1 MIGRLSVDRVLA
13 LGHRHLRVIP
23 ADRVEFGG
31 MARHARRRDLFE
43 LSEPA
48 AAGTVDAF
56 VSHSWRDDTDAKWQA
71 LRAWCRAFELKHGRP
86 ARLWHAASAR
96 LPQSPPSVPA
106 QLTASCDVPLPRV
119 RRLDHYCIDPEAVP
133 DCISALPVF
142 IASCNRFLALA
153 GPTWTSRLWCAV
165 ELFTFLEMGGDEHHA
180 EVLVLDAPGPGRA
193 PWWALPPWVAR
204 QAHTTGAWRPQAAG
218 VAHLPTD
225 AVVVGMAAGPPAVRG
240 DPDDDR
246 APPPQSFSA
255 AVRAFDAR
263 LARCAYEEDRVALLA
278 IIAHGFPRIE
288 DFNTR
293 VREVLERVLAREGQ
307 AGLARQRLS
316 SGHA

>member
-1 MIGRLSVDRVLA
+1 V
-13 LGHRHLRVIP
+13 
-23 ADRVEFGG
+23 
-31 MARHARRRDLFE
+31 
-43 LSEPA
+43 
-48 AAGTVDAF
+48 
-56 VSHSWRDDTDAKWQA
+56 
-71 LRAWCRAFELKHGRP
+71 
-86 ARLWHAASAR
+86 
-96 LPQSPPSVPA
+96 
-106 QLTASCDVPLPRV
+106 
-119 RRLDHYCIDPEAVP
+119 
-133 DCISALPVF
+133 SALPVF

-180 EVLVLDAPGPGRA
+180 EVLVLDAPGPERA
-193 PWWALPPWVAR
+193 PRSMLPPWMAR
-204 QAHTTGAWRPQAAG
+204 RGPHATGTARSEAAAVAHT
-218 VAHLPTD
+218 PTD
-225 AVVVGMAAGPPAVRG
+225 AVAAEVDTLPLTTG
-240 DPDDDR
+240 DRDDAR